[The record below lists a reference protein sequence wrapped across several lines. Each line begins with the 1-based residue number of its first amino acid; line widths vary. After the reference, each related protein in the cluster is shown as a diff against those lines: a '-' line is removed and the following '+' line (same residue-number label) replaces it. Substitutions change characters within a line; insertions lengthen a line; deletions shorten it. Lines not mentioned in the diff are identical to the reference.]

1 MPRAWIHLRGA
12 AGLIRSAAARGLDPE
27 RLWALLGAQPSA
39 VEDPDATVD
48 LERVYDVWEAFYEQV
63 KDPGLAI
70 EVTRSGRR
78 PPNDILLFSVMT
90 SPTFGAALDTA
101 VRFLRMR
108 ATSFQWE
115 RVSDED
121 GGAWLVQ
128 HRPGEDRIGRR
139 LAIEATQAEFVA
151 ISRGFSG
158 MDWTPTEVRFEH
170 PPLGPSRAHQEFFRG
185 PVKFGEARNA
195 VGMEG
200 RLLARAMPKGDVAL
214 SAYFQQQVEGVLRK
228 RGEAEPEEL
237 SEAVRRLVMRDAR
250 EVPSLEEA
258 ARQLSMSGRTLRRRL
273 EAEGTRY
280 QELVDEVRAA
290 ISKRHLGLRGLAVGE
305 VAYLV
310 GFSEPS
316 AFHRAFKRWT
326 GMTPQEFRTARW
338 EEARP

>member
-27 RLWALLGAQPSA
+27 KLWALLGAAPSA
-39 VEDPDATVD
+39 TNDPDATVD
-48 LERVYDVWEAFYEQV
+48 LERVYDVWEAFFEQV

-70 EVTRSGRR
+70 EITRSGRR
-78 PPNDILLFSVMT
+78 PPNDILLFAVMT
-90 SPTFGAALDTA
+90 SPTFGDALDTA

-158 MDWTPTEVRFEH
+158 MDWTPTAVHFEH
-170 PPLGPSRAHQEFFRG
+170 PPLGPSKAHQEFFRC
-185 PVKFGEARNA
+185 PVSFGVERNA
-195 VGMEG
+195 VGMEP
-200 RLLARAMPKGDVAL
+200 RLLTRAMPKGDPTL
-214 SAYFQQQVEGVLRK
+214 SAYFQQQVEGVLQK
-228 RGEAEPEEL
+228 RGEAETEEL
-237 SEAVRRLVMRDAR
+237 TEAVRRLVMRDAR

-258 ARQLSMSGRTLRRRL
+258 AKQLSVSGRTLRRRL
-273 EAEGTRY
+273 EAAGTRY

-290 ISKRHLGLRGLAVGE
+290 IAKRHLGLRGLAVGE

-338 EEARP
+338 EEAAP